1 MQAVLVVKLLLTL
14 TVVGEVMV
22 EVPSLEKILLKW
34 IAQHVM
40 LQDGLLSLLWQL
52 VWPAEFSFRFSILLG
67 LSLDNICVS
76 LA

>member
-1 MQAVLVVKLLLTL
+1 MQAVLVVRLLLTL

-22 EVPSLEKILLKW
+22 EVPSLERILLKW